1 MKVLEQREGE
11 CEHDSRERE
20 RERDLER
27 ELERERKRERERER
41 EREKERTIAEH
52 NRQSQAMPEERFERE
67 DQQKGNSSVQI
78 DYKRPKEKRSE

>member
-1 MKVLEQREGE
+1 MLLFVEE
-11 CEHDSRERE
+11 
-20 RERDLER
+20 
-27 ELERERKRERERER
+27 RERERER
-41 EREKERTIAEH
+41 ERKRETERTIAEH

>member
-1 MKVLEQREGE
+1 MLEQREGE

-20 RERDLER
+20 RERDLKR
-27 ELERERKRERERER
+27 ARERERER
-41 EREKERTIAEH
+41 EREKERRIAEH

-78 DYKRPKEKRSE
+78 D